1 MESFDGPLA
10 WLETANGER
19 LPLDGASSLGRD
31 PAQNRYGFNH
41 AKVSRRHALIHAQ
54 EGGEFWILDLGS
66 TNGTYVDGDRLTSPR
81 RLTSGDRLQLGSTT
95 QGIDLVFGQDLE
107 AMAKSTESAMMK
119 TIVDTREEERWLLV
133 ADLTGFSHL
142 SKTIPATELALRV
155 GHWLNDTTALVQT
168 RGGRINKYTGDGFL
182 AFWRDRPGSAAQVA
196 TGLREFRE
204 LQKTSDLAF
213 RIVLH
218 RGKVAV
224 GGAPTLGEESML
236 SDDLSFTFRLEKLA
250 GTLQKP
256 ILLSARA
263 AAGLSGAIEMEP
275 LAGAF
280 EMKGFPPVEG
290 LVEVPVH
297 PSPAA

>member
-10 WLETANGER
+10 WLETADGQR

-54 EGGEFWILDLGS
+54 DGGQFWILDLGS
-66 TNGTYVDGDRLTSPR
+66 TNGTYVDGDRLTAPR

-95 QGIDLVFGQDLE
+95 QGVDLVFAQDLE
-107 AMAKSTESAMMK
+107 ALEKSTESAMMK

-133 ADLTGFSHL
+133 ADLAGFGNL
-142 SKTIPATELALRV
+142 SKELAPTELALKV
-155 GHWLNDTTALVQT
+155 GHWLNAATALVQT

-182 AFWRDRPGSAAQVA
+182 AFWRDRPGSATQVA
-196 TGLREFRE
+196 AGLREFCA
-204 LQKTSDLAF
+204 LQKTSDLPF

-250 GTLQKP
+250 GSLQKP

-263 AAGLSGAIEMEP
+263 ATGLSGVIEMVP
-275 LAGAF
+275 VPGSF
-280 EMKGFPPVEG
+280 ELKGFPAAEG
-290 LVEVPVH
+290 LVEIPVN
-297 PSPAA
+297 PA